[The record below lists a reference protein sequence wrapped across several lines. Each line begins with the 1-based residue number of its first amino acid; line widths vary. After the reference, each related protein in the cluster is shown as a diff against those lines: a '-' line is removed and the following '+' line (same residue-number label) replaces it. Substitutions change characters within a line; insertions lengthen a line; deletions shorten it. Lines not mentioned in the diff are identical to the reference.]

1 MLKFEEAL
9 KIAFDIAHYV
19 ADKIDELEQEDWNKV
34 VGKNVYGSKT
44 RLVDKVAEEA
54 AFYMIEQHDP
64 PLNILS
70 EERGLVNRGYDEVLI
85 LDPLDGTTNAIW
97 GVPFYGIS
105 IAIGKNRLGDV
116 YFGYVFN
123 LVNSDEFY
131 SYKGEGVYWNNVKVV
146 PKKGS
151 EMHSLS
157 LGKHFNESSEKSK
170 EFVINALNCGKL
182 RALGAAALEL
192 ALVSV
197 GVLRYYFQP
206 SERLRVVDI
215 AAGALFV
222 WENGGI
228 VTNSKCESLKQLPI
242 SLDVRTSVFAS
253 LERGLL
259 C

>member
-105 IAIGKNRLGDV
+105 I
-116 YFGYVFN
+116 
-123 LVNSDEFY
+123 E
-131 SYKGEGVYWNNVKVV
+131 
-146 PKKGS
+146 
-151 EMHSLS
+151 
-157 LGKHFNESSEKSK
+157 
-170 EFVINALNCGKL
+170 
-182 RALGAAALEL
+182 
-192 ALVSV
+192 
-197 GVLRYYFQP
+197 
-206 SERLRVVDI
+206 
-215 AAGALFV
+215 
-222 WENGGI
+222 
-228 VTNSKCESLKQLPI
+228 
-242 SLDVRTSVFAS
+242 
-253 LERGLL
+253 
-259 C
+259 

>member
-1 MLKFEEAL
+1 MLKFDEAL
-9 KIAFDIAHYV
+9 KIAFDISHYI
-19 ADKIDELEQEDWNKV
+19 ADKVDELEPESWGKV
-34 VGKNVYGSKT
+34 VGKNVYGGNT

-54 AFYMIEQHDP
+54 AFYIIEQYDP

-70 EERGLVNRGYDEVLI
+70 EERGLIDRGYGEVLI

-97 GVPFYGIS
+97 GVPFYGVS
-105 IAIGKNRLGDV
+105 IAIGKERLGDV

-131 SYKGEGVYWNNVKVV
+131 SYKGMGVYWNNVKIT

-151 EMHSLS
+151 EAYSLS
-157 LGKHFNESSEKSK
+157 LGKHFKESPDRIK
-170 EFVINALNCGKL
+170 EFVNNALYEGKL

-192 ALVSV
+192 SLVSV
-197 GVLRYYFQP
+197 GVLKYYFQP

-215 AAGALFV
+215 AAGSFFV